1 MYGFS
6 TLALLA
12 SIASTVVAQQNETA
26 EYRLKSE
33 VKPNQTNQ
41 VLYEDLYITSYHTGY
56 VLDSCLCPRLKL
68 IMTSAG
74 LGDAT
79 FVRNV
84 SLAATG
90 FLNVT
95 NTSTAEAPNYVQEF
109 DLGTEFP
116 WYESCFRWFMT
127 AS

>member
-56 VLDSCLCPRLKL
+56 V
-68 IMTSAG
+68 
-74 LGDAT
+74 
-79 FVRNV
+79 
-84 SLAATG
+84 
-90 FLNVT
+90 
-95 NTSTAEAPNYVQEF
+95 
-109 DLGTEFP
+109 
-116 WYESCFRWFMT
+116 
-127 AS
+127 